1 MSGRYVERGGELVL
15 AHPIACNQTTMYAWL
30 IEADWDA
37 LARTC
42 ARAFAEPSG
51 GAVEVRPLL
60 PLVAVVAADIR
71 HGCSVAPPDRDKG
84 WASERDLGFWIP
96 CARGRVVDG
105 RFAIE
110 RVGWYQPY
118 LFIDNAAAVFTGR
131 ETYGF
136 AKAFATC
143 AMPRDPDDP
152 SVFAV
157 TTQVI
162 ERFAPTT
169 AARQLELYRLARSD
183 DGPLGE
189 LASTFDN
196 VLEAFA
202 KVEARLLVRA
212 LGEGQLPRPTWALIK
227 HLIGDLREG
236 LVPMFFLKQF
246 RDVADPTRACY
257 QAIVEAACDLG
268 AWRGGGFLDEHVLTI
283 RDVDSHPIA
292 RDLGLAGGAIET
304 GWGFWAA
311 FDFTIG
317 HGQVLWQAVADPRR
331 ADDPR

>member
-1 MSGRYVERGGELVL
+1 MSGRYVERGGDLVL
-15 AHPIACNQTTMYAWL
+15 AQPIACEQTTMYTWL
-30 IEADWDA
+30 VEADWDA
-37 LARTC
+37 LTATC
-42 ARAFAEPSG
+42 ARAFDAPSG
-51 GAVEVRPLL
+51 GAVVVRPLA
-60 PLVAVVAADIR
+60 PLVAVVAADIH
-71 HGCSVAPPDRDKG
+71 HGCAVEPPDRDKG
-84 WASERDLGFWIP
+84 WSSERDLGFWIP
-96 CARGRVVDG
+96 CARGRVDDG

-110 RVGWYQPY
+110 QVGWYQPY

-136 AKAFATC
+136 AKAFASC
-143 AMPRDPDDP
+143 AMPRSPTDP

-169 AARQLELYRLARSD
+169 RARELELYRLARSD

-196 VLEAFA
+196 ALEAFA
-202 KVEARLLVRA
+202 KVQARLLLRA
-212 LGEGQLPRPTWALIK
+212 LGPGDLPRPTWALFTN
-227 HLIGDLREG
+227 LYENLTRG

-268 AWRGGGFLDEHVLTI
+268 TWRGGGFLDEHVLTI

-292 RDLGLAGGAIET
+292 RDLGLAGGPIET

-317 HGQVLWQAVADPRR
+317 DGRVLWQAGAAAQPGDESR
-331 ADDPR
+331 